1 MASIFCSDGRRS
13 VIKDHDSKRE
23 SRLPSL
29 ESIKLDPVDSED
41 VSTVR
46 ARRRSLLDMT
56 QSPKPTLLMKDR
68 QNLQDSG
75 QGSIAAPAVGNKKN
89 QSIEFKMPSGS
100 QLSNLCKIQVSGMQ
114 LQFAGGEMLSVD
126 NEVVK

>member
-1 MASIFCSDGRRS
+1 
-13 VIKDHDSKRE
+13 
-23 SRLPSL
+23 
-29 ESIKLDPVDSED
+29 
-41 VSTVR
+41 
-46 ARRRSLLDMT
+46 
-56 QSPKPTLLMKDR
+56 MKDR

-126 NEVVK
+126 NEVVKWLESQDDEVVKWLEGQDDKQKVIAGDESLEALLSLSPACHHILALLKF